1 MHTSSLVV
9 TIIVSAKDSRR
20 MERHARLPQSCMS
33 GMGFLTLVHSL
44 LWHFLFVS
52 SKQAHAVRERADPL
66 VTEEEWAEKSS
77 QITAEHKEAG
87 ARDHLLAGWT
97 QCSAARNTG

>member
-1 MHTSSLVV
+1 M
-9 TIIVSAKDSRR
+9 A
-20 MERHARLPQSCMS
+20 
-33 GMGFLTLVHSL
+33 FLTLVHSL
-44 LWHFLFVS
+44 FWHLPFVS

-66 VTEEEWAEKSS
+66 VTEEERAEKIN